1 MDIISFLTAEQHFAI
16 RHYIDSTRIVTIAV
30 RQISSMAADAVIILN
45 MYKASYITFATIF
58 LTCILTAPFPARPMS
73 VPQMSKKEEGSFVTS
88 YKEGGMRWKATWSTE
103 EYIEDGERR
112 VRVALK
118 AEGITSPFSRDMRWE
133 EVSVWRAAAAFTPLK
148 AATVFRDMKGK
159 LVMTEKIT
167 VDEAG
172 GTVTFARRDYEGDGT
187 ADETYETDRNILIVE
202 GLVLALRSLPFG
214 TGETVK
220 AQFLTNEPE
229 LYNVEFKQR
238 GIEKINTPDGEAE
251 CYKVELVPKLG
262 ALNVFKVF
270 FPKTYLWFTV
280 APPHRWVRYEGLEN
294 SRDSPEVVMEAVS
307 FKESGN

>member
-1 MDIISFLTAEQHFAI
+1 MILM
-16 RHYIDSTRIVTIAV
+16 AV
-30 RQISSMAADAVIILN
+30 LICA
-45 MYKASYITFATIF
+45 
-58 LTCILTAPFPARPMS
+58 LTAPSSAHSMS
-73 VPQMSKKEEGSFVTS
+73 VPPMSKREEGSFVTS
-88 YKEGGMRWKATWSTE
+88 YKEGGTRWRATWSTE
-103 EYIEDGERR
+103 EFIEDGERR
-112 VRVALK
+112 VRVVLN
-118 AEGITSPFSRDMRWE
+118 AEGITYPFSRDMRWKATT
-133 EVSVWRAAAAFTPLK
+133 VWSAASGFTPIES
-148 AATVFRDMKGK
+148 ATEYKDTKGK
-159 LVMTEKIT
+159 LVMTERTK
-167 VDEAG
+167 VDAAA
-172 GTVTFARRDYEGDGT
+172 GTVTFERRDYEGDGT
-187 ADETYETDRNILIVE
+187 ADEAYEAVRAILIVE